1 MCFTIK
7 LRCVVQS
14 NHYYDGTGAPNK
26 KENANTTYF
35 KMGIA
40 NNPIPINNGIK
51 NDCLRFLLNMLIC
64 EVFSI
69 DAFDY
74 GYVSPHPAR
83 NPDPVS

>member
-1 MCFTIK
+1 M
-7 LRCVVQS
+7 QS

-51 NDCLRFLLNMLIC
+51 NDCLRFLLNMLY
-64 EVFSI
+64 ENNK
-69 DAFDY
+69 
-74 GYVSPHPAR
+74 SPVIPKTNGR
-83 NPDPVS
+83 YTRKSPSN